1 MKHRCTLPILYT
13 QRKAAT
19 QKCFCFLQ
27 NNPLCF
33 DSFPSKRKKSPTRL
47 LRWKCRCTK
56 DIQTALK
63 TQKQEESPEPL
74 RVLGVACY
82 ANAQLAQ
89 GYSFQDAKRL
99 VLEREEEA
107 LAYAARQF
115 RAA

>member
-1 MKHRCTLPILYT
+1 MNT
-13 QRKAAT
+13 QT
-19 QKCFCFLQ
+19 
-27 NNPLCF
+27 
-33 DSFPSKRKKSPTRL
+33 
-47 LRWKCRCTK
+47 
-56 DIQTALK
+56 
-63 TQKQEESPEPL
+63 QEESAAPL

-82 ANAQLAQ
+82 ANEQLAQ